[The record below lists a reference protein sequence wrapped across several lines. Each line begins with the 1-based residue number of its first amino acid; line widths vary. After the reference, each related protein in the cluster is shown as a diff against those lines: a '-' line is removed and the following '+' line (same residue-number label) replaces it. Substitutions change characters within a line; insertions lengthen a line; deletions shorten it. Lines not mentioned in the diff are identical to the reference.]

1 LITDVLQFRRQAAD
15 HCPPEPREMALRLIS
30 AHGSKSRLR
39 AKRWKKIPVLR
50 RKTAFM
56 FEGKEAFPHSD
67 NLQHRYPL
75 WDFYPGIYDRSR
87 QFEICLRNSIKRIQK
102 NRYIASGPAR
112 QIPIILL

>member
-1 LITDVLQFRRQAAD
+1 MAAQKQTQQN
-15 HCPPEPREMALRLIS
+15 A
-30 AHGSKSRLR
+30 G
-39 AKRWKKIPVLR
+39 KRIPVLR

-87 QFEICLRNSIKRIQK
+87 QFEICLRNSVKRIQRK
-102 NRYIASGPAR
+102 
-112 QIPIILL
+112 QIHCERSR